1 VEVTFTFQTSKS
13 AQRDAEGADRDLM
26 RTLSRIGRDHLGLW
40 QFHDVRDNADIR
52 QIEEAG
58 GALNAFYQARETGT
72 ARGMG

>member
-1 VEVTFTFQTSKS
+1 
-13 AQRDAEGADRDLM
+13 M